1 MLGDEYL
8 AVESFSGLLILIV
21 VWDSWVWILEFRL
34 LDLDFWICISRLD
47 GFLGLASWDYIPEF
61 GFLVG
66 FYSGLVSC
74 VRIHGSGMLG
84 LESRA

>member
-47 GFLGLASWDYIPEF
+47 GFWVWLPGIT
-61 GFLVG
+61 FL
-66 FYSGLVSC
+66 SLDS
-74 VRIHGSGMLG
+74 
-84 LESRA
+84 